1 MGGAIAL
8 LLIGVVFI
16 YIYFLP
22 SIVASKKQHADKT
35 SILVLNLLLGWLLI
49 PWVIALVWAYKQA
62 PVVVVTMAPPAPPIP
77 PANKV
82 ITELASDLINKRL
95 CPFCAE
101 EIKNIAIRC
110 KHCQADLSEAKVLA

>member
-1 MGGAIAL
+1 MGGFIAL
-8 LLIGVVFI
+8 LLFGAVFI

-22 SIVASKKQHADKT
+22 SIVASKKKHADKT

-49 PWVIALVWAYKQA
+49 PWVIALVWAYKQV
-62 PVVVVTMAPPAPPIP
+62 PVVVVTMAPPTPPAPL
-77 PANKV
+77 ANKV

-101 EIKNIAIRC
+101 EIKKTAIRC
-110 KHCQADLSEAKVLA
+110 KHCHADLSDAKVLT

>member
-1 MGGAIAL
+1 MGRKIAL
-8 LLIGVVFI
+8 LVMGAVFI

-62 PVVVVTMAPPAPPIP
+62 PVVVVTLTPPAAPAPL
-77 PANKV
+77 ANKV
-82 ITELASDLINKRL
+82 VTELASDLINKRL

-101 EIKNIAIRC
+101 EIKKTAIRC
-110 KHCQADLSEAKVLA
+110 KHCHADLSGVEALT